1 MPISAG
7 WIDAGVRSGGG
18 QIASPSEA
26 SAAIW
31 TQPDDL
37 TGLRG
42 LLAANDHLEWIQL
55 PWAGVEPYLSVM
67 DKGRVWTC
75 AKGVYA
81 EPVAEHALAL
91 TLAGLRNLHSYSR
104 AKAWSAGVGRNLIG
118 ANVVI
123 YGGGGIAQA
132 LIRLLAP
139 FNCRV
144 TVVRRHPTQME
155 GVERVMSADEHHDA
169 LTGADVVVLA
179 LPLLDD
185 NTGLIGPRELALMPE
200 HCWLVNVARG
210 AHVQTPALLEALNS
224 GSVGGAALDVTDP
237 EPLGDDHPMWS
248 MENVIITP
256 HTANTKEMARPLLGA
271 RITENV
277 RRFAAGEEL
286 IGLVDLELGY

>member
-1 MPISAG
+1 M
-7 WIDAGVRSGGG
+7 RSGGG
-18 QIASPSEA
+18 QITGPREA
-26 SAAIW
+26 SAAVW

-37 TGLRG
+37 TGLRD

-67 DKGRVWTC
+67 DKERVWTC

-91 TLAGLRNLHSYSR
+91 MLAGLRNLHSYSR

-123 YGGGGIAQA
+123 YGGGGIAQV

-144 TVVRRHPTQME
+144 TVVRRHPTQMD
-155 GVERVMSADEHHDA
+155 GVEKVMSAHEHHIA

-185 NTGLIGPRELALMPE
+185 NTGLIGPHELTLMPD

-210 AHVQTPALLEALNS
+210 AHVQTPALLEALRN
-224 GSVGGAALDVTDP
+224 GSIGGAALDVTDP
-237 EPLGDDHPMWS
+237 EPLGDDHPLWS